1 MYNELHDVWRR
12 ELESEAL
19 ERLSSNFYAEVA
31 DYLRR
36 LREEGRMIDKRT
48 LKARLLRE
56 ELRRAR
62 RMLLQL
68 AQVRYRKLVR
78 ELIAGEKESSEVL
91 STEEERIFAGRSS
104 LYEAYQ
110 SFVNGLLRGKIEVG
124 NTRKEQKTMVLR
136 FVKEMPEIVGAD
148 LKTYG
153 PFTNEDVASL
163 PQDNAGILIRQGIAK
178 RVETS

>member
-1 MYNELHDVWRR
+1 MYSELHDAWRR

-19 ERLSSNFYAEVA
+19 ERLSSDFYAKAA

-48 LKARLLRE
+48 LKARLLRD

-68 AQVRYRKLVR
+68 AQIRYRKLVR
-78 ELIAGEKESSEVL
+78 ELIDGEKKSSEVL
-91 STEEERIFAGRSS
+91 STEEGRIFAGHSS

-110 SFVNGLLRGKIEVG
+110 SFVNGLLRGKIEVE

-136 FVKEMPEIVGAD
+136 FAKEMPEIIGAD

-153 PFTNEDVASL
+153 PFKAEDVASL
-163 PQDNAGILIRQGIAK
+163 PQDNAGIIIKQGFAE